1 MAIIKRV
8 AAHQGVAF
16 NLKRGS
22 AVNIICGH
30 VDDVMCIPREQT
42 VGTYVIY

>member
-16 NLKRGS
+16 KRGS
-22 AVNIICGH
+22 AVYIICGH

-42 VGTYVIY
+42 VGMYVIY